1 MIYRIFGVDQ
11 GGWLD
16 AITAL
21 SNISAFARLP
31 EDMEP
36 SGRKYDDND
45 IRVRG
50 RSGSRRPGVCRKITK

>member
-21 SNISAFARLP
+21 SNVSAFARLP

-36 SGRKYDDND
+36 GGRKYDDND

-50 RSGSRRPGVCRKITK
+50 GSGSRRPGVGR